1 MERSMT
7 TDKVYHEGEIAV
19 QERAGVRKIA
29 DRLSQMIRPFMPDQ
43 HREFFEMLPF
53 VVTGLIDELGR
64 PWATMSVGEPGFI
77 TSPDQSTLQ
86 IASAPLLSRELGL
99 QMNEG
104 DKIGLLGIELPTRRR
119 NRMNGVI
126 SQSGADGFAVHVE
139 QSFGNCPQYIQT
151 RSVEPRGT
159 GAGHTAGPVER
170 NTTLTGEV
178 VDLIKQADTFYISSR
193 TSQLSGGSDAGVDVS
208 HRGGRPGFVSVGT
221 DGVLSFPDFSGNRL
235 FNTLGNIADDGRVG
249 MAFPD
254 FSTGDLLLLTG
265 RADIVWDGERL
276 DGFEGAQRLVDVKVD
291 EVVHA
296 RSALPLAGSLIEQ
309 SPKLARTGV
318 WQ

>member
-1 MERSMT
+1 MT
-7 TDKVYHEGEIAV
+7 TDNVYHDGEIAV

-29 DRLSQMIRPFMPDQ
+29 DRLSQMIRPIMPDQ

-53 VVTGLIDELGR
+53 VVVGLTDERGR
-64 PWATMSVGEPGFI
+64 PWSTMCVGAPGFI
-77 TSPDQSTLQ
+77 TSPDETTLQ

-99 QMNEG
+99 QMNQG
-104 DKIGLLGIELPTRRR
+104 DKIGLLGIDLPTRRR

-126 SQSGADGFAVHVE
+126 SQTGADGLAVQVE

-159 GAGHTAGPVER
+159 GAGQTVGQVER
-170 NTTLTGEV
+170 NNALTGEGV
-178 VDLIKQADTFYISSR
+178 ELIEQADTFYISSR
-193 TSQLSGGSDAGVDVS
+193 TSELSGGSDSGVDVS
-208 HRGGRPGFVSVGT
+208 HRGGRPGFVNVGA

-249 MAFPD
+249 MSFPD
-254 FSTGDLLLLTG
+254 FVTGDLLLLTG
-265 RADIVWDGERL
+265 RASIVWDGERL
-276 DGFEGAQRLVDVKVD
+276 EGFEGAQRLVDVNVD

-296 RSALPLAGSLIEQ
+296 RSALPLAGSLIEL

>member
-1 MERSMT
+1 MT
-7 TDKVYHEGEIAV
+7 TDNVYHAGELAV

-43 HREFFEMLPF
+43 HREFFEQLPF
-53 VVTGLIDELGR
+53 VVVGLIDEQGR
-64 PWATMSVGEPGFI
+64 PWSTLCFGESGFI
-77 TSPDQSTLQ
+77 TSPDETTLQ
-86 IASAPLLSRELGL
+86 IASAPLLACELGL
-99 QMNEG
+99 QVDVG

-119 NRMNGVI
+119 NRMNGAI
-126 SQSGADGFAVHVE
+126 SQAGANGFAVHVE

-151 RSVEPRGT
+151 RSVDPRET
-159 GAGHTAGPVER
+159 GAVQTASETER
-170 NTTLTGEV
+170 TASLGGDAV
-178 VDLIKQADTFYISSR
+178 ALIEQADTFYIASR
-193 TSQLSGGSDAGVDVS
+193 TSDMSSRPNSGVDVS
-208 HRGGRPGFVSVGT
+208 HRGGRPGFVSVGE
-221 DGVLSFPDFSGNRL
+221 DGVLSFPDFSGNRI

-254 FSTGDLLLLTG
+254 FATGDLLLLTG
-265 RADIVWDGERL
+265 QASIVWEGRRL
-276 DGFEGAQRLVDVKVD
+276 EGFEGAQRLVDVAVD

-296 RSALPLAGSLIEQ
+296 RAVLPLGGSLIEQ

>member
-1 MERSMT
+1 MT
-7 TDKVYHEGEIAV
+7 ADNVYHGGEIAV

-29 DRLSQMIRPFMPDQ
+29 DRLSQMIRPIMPDQ

-53 VVTGLIDELGR
+53 VVVGLTDEHGR
-64 PWATMSVGEPGFI
+64 PWSTMCVGDPGFI
-77 TSPDQSTLQ
+77 NSPDETTLQ
-86 IASAPLLSRELGL
+86 IASMPLLSRDLGL

-126 SQSGADGFAVHVE
+126 SDTGAGGFAVHVQ

-151 RSVEPRGT
+151 RSVEPRG
-159 GAGHTAGPVER
+159 AGLAKNTGPVER
-170 NTTLTGEV
+170 SDVLTGQVAE
-178 VDLIKQADTFYISSR
+178 IIGQADTFYISSR
-193 TSQLSGGSDAGVDVS
+193 TSELSGGSGSGVDVS
-208 HRGGRPGFVSVGT
+208 HRGGRPGFVSVSA

-249 MAFPD
+249 MVFAD
-254 FSTGDLLLLTG
+254 FTTGDLLLLTG
-265 RADIVWDGERL
+265 RAGIVWDGKRL
-276 DGFEGAQRLVDVKVD
+276 EGFEGAQRLVDVKVD

-318 WQ
+318 WR

>member
-1 MERSMT
+1 MA
-7 TDKVYHEGEIAV
+7 TDNVYHGGEIAV

-53 VVTGLIDELGR
+53 VVVGLTDERGR
-64 PWATMSVGEPGFI
+64 PWSTMCVGDPGFI
-77 TSPDQSTLQ
+77 TSPDEATLQ
-86 IASAPLLSRELGL
+86 VASAPLLARELGL
-99 QMNEG
+99 QVNMG
-104 DKIGLLGIELPTRRR
+104 DKIGLLGIELQTRRR
-119 NRMNGVI
+119 NRMNGAI
-126 SQSGADGFAVHVE
+126 SDAGADGFAVHVD

-151 RSVEPRGT
+151 RSVEPRET
-159 GAGHTAGPVER
+159 GAAQTVGPVER
-170 NTTLTGEV
+170 NDALTDEIAE
-178 VDLIKQADTFYISSR
+178 LIKQTDTFYISSR
-193 TSQLSGGSDAGVDVS
+193 TSELSGGSDSGVDVS
-208 HRGGRPGFVSVGT
+208 HRGGRPGFVSVGA
-221 DGVLSFPDFSGNRL
+221 DGILSFPDFSGNRI

-249 MAFPD
+249 MVFPD
-254 FSTGDLLLLTG
+254 FATGDLLLLTG
-265 RADIVWDGERL
+265 RASIVWDGARL
-276 DGFEGAQRLVDVKVD
+276 EGFEGAQRLVDVKVD

>member
-1 MERSMT
+1 MERMMT
-7 TDKVYHEGEIAV
+7 TDNVYHDGEIAV

-29 DRLSQMIRPFMPDQ
+29 DRLSQMIRPSMPDQ
-43 HREFFEMLPF
+43 HREFFGMLPF
-53 VVTGLIDELGR
+53 VVTGLTDDRGR
-64 PWATMSVGEPGFI
+64 PWATMCVGAPGFI
-77 TSPDQSTLQ
+77 TSPDETTLQ
-86 IASAPLLSRELGL
+86 VASAPLLAGELGL

-104 DKIGLLGIELPTRRR
+104 DKVGLLGIELPTRRR

-126 SQSGADGFAVHVE
+126 SQTGADGFAVHVE

-159 GAGHTAGPVER
+159 GAAQTVGPVER
-170 NTTLTGEV
+170 NNALTGEV
-178 VDLIKQADTFYISSR
+178 VELIKQADTFYISSR
-193 TSQLSGGSDAGVDVS
+193 TRELSGGSDSGVDAS

-254 FSTGDLLLLTG
+254 FVTGDLLLLTG
-265 RADIVWDGERL
+265 RAGIVWDGERL
-276 DGFEGAQRLVDVKVD
+276 EGFEGAQRLVDVKVD